1 MLYKSTRGSSNEVP
15 FSEVLLG
22 GLAPDGGLFMPEY
35 FPSMTLEQINAM
47 EGLKYHELASQI
59 LFPFVEGEIS
69 ELEFSNLV
77 EETYKV
83 FETSD
88 VVNLV
93 ELEKN
98 QLVLE
103 LFHGPTLAFKDL
115 AMQLLGALLDY
126 FSKKQG
132 KRIAVLGATSGDT
145 GAAAI
150 SACSRYSNVE
160 VFILYPHGRVTEVQR
175 RQMTTSEAKNV
186 HALAIETDFDGC
198 QAMVKDMFLDSTM
211 TKEDTR
217 LIAANSINWTRCM
230 TQSVYFFWSFLKLK
244 DTAPNLSFSIPS
256 GNFGHAYAGWTAKQI
271 GLPIDRLLV
280 ATNNNDVLHKL
291 FSNNLY
297 KKSRVNQTLAPS
309 MDISVASNFER
320 LLYNL
325 YNDNPD
331 LLLEAMNTFKNKS
344 IQIPHDRWPEIQK
357 IFPSLAS
364 NDEQIISQIKETF
377 SNHNYLLD
385 PHTATG
391 VRAANQLALKGE
403 TVVTMATAHPAKFI
417 DAMKNALPEH
427 QVDEPSQLKPT
438 KERQEIFTVLP
449 NNLNAVKDYVR
460 TNLK

>member
-1 MLYKSTRGSSNEVP
+1 
-15 FSEVLLG
+15 
-22 GLAPDGGLFMPEY
+22 
-35 FPSMTLEQINAM
+35 M

-132 KRIAVLGATSGDT
+132 DWNSINRGNILGDT

-230 TQSVYFFWSFLKLK
+230 TQSVYFFWSYLKLK
-244 DTAPNLSFSIPS
+244 DTASRLSFSIPS

-280 ATNNNDVLHKL
+280 ATNSNDVLHKL
-291 FSNNLY
+291 FSNNLP
-297 KKSRVNQTLAPS
+297 KICKQWNKNHIMEISLFLTGFAIHILCETLG
-309 MDISVASNFER
+309 I
-320 LLYNL
+320 
-325 YNDNPD
+325 
-331 LLLEAMNTFKNKS
+331 LLEAMNAFKKKS
-344 IQIPHDRWPEIQK
+344 IQIPNDRWPEIQA

-391 VRAANQLALKGE
+391 IRAANQLALKEE
-403 TVVTMATAHPAKFI
+403 TIVTMATAHPAKI
-417 DAMKNALPEH
+417 
-427 QVDEPSQLKPT
+427 
-438 KERQEIFTVLP
+438 
-449 NNLNAVKDYVR
+449 Y
-460 TNLK
+460 

>member
-22 GLAPDGGLFMPEY
+22 GLAPDGGLYMPDY
-35 FPSMTLEQINAM
+35 FPSMTLEEINDM
-47 EGLKYHELASQI
+47 DGLQYHELSSKI

-69 ELEFSNLV
+69 QLDFSNLV
-77 EETYKV
+77 EETYRV
-83 FETSD
+83 FD
-88 VVNLV
+88 IGNVVNLV
-93 ELEKN
+93 ELEKEKW
-98 QLVLE
+98 VLE
-103 LFHGPTLAFKDL
+103 LFHGPTLAFKDI

-150 SACSRYSNVE
+150 SACSRYSNVD
-160 VFILYPHGRVTEVQR
+160 VFILYPHGRITEVQR
-175 RQMTTSEAKNV
+175 RQMTTSQAKNV
-186 HALAIETDFDGC
+186 HALAVETDFDGC
-198 QAMVKDMFLDSTM
+198 QAMVKDMFLDASM
-211 TKEDTR
+211 VQESTR

-230 TQSVYFFWSFLKLK
+230 TQSVYFFWSYLKLK
-244 DTAPNLSFSIPS
+244 DITSSLSFSIPS

-271 GLPIDRLLV
+271 GLPIDRLLI
-280 ATNNNDVLHKL
+280 ATNSNDVLYKL

-297 KKSRVNQTLAPS
+297 EKGNVNQTLAPS

-325 YNDNPD
+325 YNDNSD
-331 LLLEAMNTFKNKS
+331 LLLDAMNTFKNKS
-344 IQIPHDRWPEIQK
+344 IQIPHERWPEIK
-357 IFPSLAS
+357 EIFPSLSS
-364 NDEQIISQIKETF
+364 NDEQIIHQIKETF

-391 VRAANQLALKGE
+391 IRAAKNLALKDE
-403 TVVTMATAHPAKFI
+403 TIVTMATAHPAKFV
-417 DAMKNALPEH
+417 DAMKSALEEYPI
-427 QVDEPSQLKPT
+427 DEPPQLKLT
-438 KERQEIFTVLP
+438 NEREEVFTVLP
-449 NNLNAVKDYVR
+449 NNLNVVKDYVR